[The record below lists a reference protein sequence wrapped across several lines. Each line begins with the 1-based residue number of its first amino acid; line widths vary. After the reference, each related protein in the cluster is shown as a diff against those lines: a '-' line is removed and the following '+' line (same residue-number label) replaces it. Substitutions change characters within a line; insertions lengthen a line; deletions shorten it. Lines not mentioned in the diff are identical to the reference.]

1 MTETKDNLRTITV
14 TPTPRQ
20 AALIT
25 CPADTV
31 FFGGS
36 RGGGKG
42 GPYSEKVVTPFGI
55 RRLGDLKV
63 GDTISSVDGGAQKV
77 LKIYELGERDIYK
90 LKFIDGAECRCTD
103 DHLWVVK
110 ITCHKSK
117 HRKNLSEGENL
128 QDADWQCMTFDM
140 IKDWLD
146 RKENAPETSVI
157 KHQNLLIPL
166 SAPIKFTRAYKFE
179 IRNIDPYVLGA
190 LLGNGGITTG
200 TIKFTTNDVE
210 TLNQIKAFYPCRYVG
225 KYDYIV
231 ESEELREELR
241 RLKLLG
247 CACDMKFIPEPYKL
261 SSIETRRALI
271 QGLMDT
277 DGTADDRGHC
287 SYCTTSLQLAKD
299 IQWVIW
305 SLGGKATITE
315 SPGWYRDQSTGE
327 KVECKMSY
335 DVYINTKNNA
345 DLFRLPRKKERCKEE
360 YNGGVATLN
369 RRIVGYEYVGR
380 EQARCI
386 LVSQANSLYLMG
398 DFCVTHNTYGA
409 GLLMLDRATKYGDKL
424 NAIFFR
430 RTNSELEGAISEYQ
444 TLFSDTATWRSG
456 NRTFQFWNGAT
467 LKMRFIDS
475 LDDTRKYQ
483 GHEYGLMI
491 FDEVTNFDNW
501 NWIQRLQACLR
512 STEIPTQC
520 ILSGNPGGPLHL
532 KLKSE
537 FINPWPEGGVLLRD
551 QYSQSLG
558 RWTYKCFLPSKLT
571 DNPYLMNTSYEAN
584 LRKVGTPEQIRQW
597 LYGDWNIS
605 VNAAFSDLWRA
616 PIHVIKPFRI
626 PATWEIWKSYDYGSL
641 HPWGCVW
648 FAISDGC
655 DFIASDGSLCPTTPG
670 DIFAVRELYGR
681 TEEENVGDQA
691 PIETQAMHILHI
703 EETVFKDRRIAHSLA
718 DSAIFAKNS
727 GYCIA
732 DEFEKYGVYWERCT
746 KYPGSREHG
755 FVLMRERL
763 LHSLKRD
770 GQPGIYWFTNCIN
783 SIRTI
788 PELQME
794 KDGTDRV
801 ATGNSSEDH
810 LYDLHCYMLLAQ
822 DYGKADSGETG
833 NY

>member
-1 MTETKDNLRTITV
+1 MTETKDNIRTVSV

-20 AALIT
+20 SALIN
-25 CPADTV
+25 CPADTI
-31 FFGGS
+31 FWGGS
-36 RGGGKG
+36 RGGGKASHVSDSVIT
-42 GPYSEKVVTPFGI
+42 PYGFQKI
-55 RRLGDLKV
+55 GDLKI
-63 GDTISSVDGGAQKV
+63 GDLITGRNGKPQEVIGVYDQGVQDIYAVMFEDGGKT
-77 LKIYELGERDIYK
+77 
-90 LKFIDGAECRCTD
+90 RCTL
-103 DHLWVVK
+103 DHLWLVK
-110 ITCHKSK
+110 RSD
-117 HRKNLSEGENL
+117 RSG
-128 QDADWQCMTFDM
+128 WRVWTFGM
-140 IKDWLD
+140 IKDYLD
-146 RKENAPETSVI
+146 SSDGSVKI
-157 KHQNLLIPL
+157 GIPL
-166 SAPIKFTRAYKFE
+166 CDAVEFCNEGKDAELPIQA
-179 IRNIDPYVLGA
+179 DVLGTILGGKLGGEHTLKIVQSLCDKTELECKEVFIPMRYRLA
-190 LLGNGGITTG
+190 SVKARREMLKSLFLLGSRESKPCSPFYTG
-200 TIKFTTNDVE
+200 SKT
-210 TLNQIKAFYPCRYVG
+210 
-225 KYDYIV
+225 
-231 ESEELREELR
+231 
-241 RLKLLG
+241 
-247 CACDMKFIPEPYKL
+247 
-261 SSIETRRALI
+261 
-271 QGLMDT
+271 
-277 DGTADDRGHC
+277 
-287 SYCTTSLQLAKD
+287 LAKD
-299 IQWVIW
+299 AQSVAW
-305 SLGGKATITE
+305 SLGFMATVTEIRKADATE
-315 SPGWYRDQSTGE
+315 YSVTLDNTSYRE
-327 KVECKMSY
+327 
-335 DVYINTKNNA
+335 
-345 DLFRLPRKKERCKEE
+345 LFGNFKPSKKPMRE
-360 YNGGVATLN
+360 
-369 RRIVGYEYVGR
+369 IVSYEYVGK
-380 EQARCI
+380 EEARCI
-386 LVSQANSLYLMG
+386 AVSNPDSLYLAG

-444 TLFSDTATWRSG
+444 SLFSDTAVWRSG
-456 NRTFQFWNGAT
+456 TRTFQFWNGAS

-537 FINPWPEGGVLLRD
+537 FINPYPQGGVLLRD
-551 QYSQSLG
+551 QYSKSLG

-597 LYGDWNIS
+597 LDGDWS
-605 VNAAFSDLWRA
+605 VAVNAAFNDLWSA
-616 PIHVIKPFRI
+616 PIHVVKPFKI
-626 PATWEIWKSYDYGSL
+626 PYTWEIWKSYDYGSL

-655 DFIASDGSLCPTTPG
+655 DFIASDGSVCPTTPG

-691 PIETQAMHILHI
+691 PIEAQALQINHV
-703 EETVFKDRRIAHSLA
+703 EETFFRDRTIAHSLA
-718 DSAIFAKNS
+718 DSAIFARNS

-755 FVLMRERL
+755 FVLLRERL
-763 LHSLKRD
+763 LHSLKRN
-770 GQPGIYWFTNCIN
+770 GEPGIFWFQNCVN

-788 PELQME
+788 PELRME

-822 DYGKADSGETG
+822 DYGKAGSAATG